1 MECCPPCPSFPEHRR
16 RSRSRAP
23 ITRRVQ
29 TLLEFA
35 EVTLASRKRFGGI
48 ARQDRRRERVE
59 RLHDARTGNRMG
71 HDLAGWPPR
80 SVGVKEGRST
90 AFVASTT
97 MRPLQS
103 DIELTASGTA
113 GNGTARVTMSALAAS
128 LTVTP
133 FTFQPTSR
141 PISFTQLG
149 PRFSPRHTS

>member
-1 MECCPPCPSFPEHRR
+1 MACCPPGPSFPEHRR
-16 RSRSRAP
+16 RSRSGAP

-35 EVTLASRKRFGGI
+35 EVTLASRKRLGGI

-97 MRPLQS
+97 IRPLHP
-103 DIELTASGTA
+103 DLRLTGAGTG
-113 GNGTARVTMSALAAS
+113 GNR
-128 LTVTP
+128 TP
-133 FTFQPTSR
+133 RIT
-141 PISFTQLG
+141 
-149 PRFSPRHTS
+149 